1 MRDISTTTEFLSK
14 VGDTRIVTSD
24 NYGKYVMR
32 CVANIDWFPQGVD
45 ANEYFAWSNKHHP
58 KKFAASYILDGDPT
72 PGVERRYVSF
82 FVALEDDNA
91 QWFDQNRNCAYLVQT
106 KRRRCK
112 LPVATS
118 KKAIERFLAAST
130 KFLL

>member
-1 MRDISTTTEFLSK
+1 MMTISTSKEFLSK
-14 VGDTRIVTSD
+14 VGDTRIVTSES
-24 NYGKYVMR
+24 YGKYVMR

-45 ANEYFAWSNKHHP
+45 ATEYFAWSNKHHP
-58 KKFAASYILDGDPT
+58 KNFAASYILDGDPA
-72 PGVERRYVSF
+72 PGERRYVSL
-82 FVALEDDNA
+82 FVALEDDNIH
-91 QWFDQNRNCAYLVQT
+91 WFDQNRNCSYLTQT

-118 KKAIERFLAAST
+118 KKALERFLVAST